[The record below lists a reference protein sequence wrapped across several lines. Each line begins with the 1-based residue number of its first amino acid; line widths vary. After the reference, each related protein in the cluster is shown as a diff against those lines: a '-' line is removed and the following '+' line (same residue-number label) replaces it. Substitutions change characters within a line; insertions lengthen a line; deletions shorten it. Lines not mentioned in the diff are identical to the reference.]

1 MAKELIS
8 IETAT
13 KELNDWLDW
22 QDITIEHRTG
32 AFKGSVDKMAQAI
45 CAGNLII
52 NPDKSLKQTLK
63 HVIGIDA
70 KVTELNYKAS
80 LIVADLVNAEDS
92 KDESE
97 IAGTK
102 KYLRALT
109 GEINGVIEK
118 INDKD
123 FRLCQAIV
131 NFFML

>member
-1 MAKELIS
+1 MAKGLIS
-8 IETAT
+8 IEAAT
-13 KELNDWLDW
+13 KEVNDWLDY
-22 QDITIEHRTG
+22 QDITLEHRTG
-32 AFKGSVDKMAQAI
+32 AFKGSVDKMVQAI
-45 CAGNLII
+45 SSGNLII

-63 HVIGIDA
+63 HPIGSDA
-70 KVTELNYKAS
+70 KVSEINYKAS
-80 LIVADLVNAEDS
+80 LIVADLTNAEDS

-97 IAGTK
+97 IAGAL